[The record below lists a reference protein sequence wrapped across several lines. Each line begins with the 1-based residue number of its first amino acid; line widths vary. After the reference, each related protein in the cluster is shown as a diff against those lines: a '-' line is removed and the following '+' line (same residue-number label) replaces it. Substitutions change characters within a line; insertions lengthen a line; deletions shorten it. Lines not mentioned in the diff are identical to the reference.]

1 MTFYGQSLSNIEEQ
15 PSIEN
20 MKSSSNDVSQRIAEV
35 SKDFSAKVTMFDAE
49 K

>member
-1 MTFYGQSLSNIEEQ
+1 MTFYGQNLSNIEEQ

-20 MKSSSNDVSQRIAEV
+20 MKSSSNDTFQRIVDV